1 MLEQFERNEDQQ
13 KFLLTIFE
21 KLDEQGDDRLNL
33 AEVRGGLFELAVDD
47 NAKHTNDNTVCNCR
61 EHRQVVPTNDSH
73 IV

>member
-1 MLEQFERNEDQQ
+1 MYKCTFSP
-13 KFLLTIFE
+13 
-21 KLDEQGDDRLNL
+21 LD
-33 AEVRGGLFELAVDD
+33 VICRGGLFELAVDD